1 VVFQESLEVD
11 RIVSEAP
18 LVSVLMPAYNAA
30 PYIAESIQSVIAQ
43 IWQNWELIIVDDG
56 SKDETFSIAL
66 SFAHKD
72 PRIRAIQQPNAGAS
86 VARNRAFGLSKG
98 AFVKYFDADDLLNP
112 EALESQVNLALKNPG
127 CIISGKWGRFYS
139 NDLSTFK
146 LSPESVWRDM
156 NGVDWIVESWSK
168 GPNMT
173 QPGIFLLPRKMVEE
187 LGGWDEI
194 LSLADDMEFYTKM
207 IVNSPGMIFC
217 ENATLY
223 YRSGNA
229 GNLAS
234 SWSRNAAESAGSTIE
249 KSTSYLLEKTGSPS
263 ARQAAANQF
272 QELAYRCY
280 PDFPDLTK
288 AAEQRIKQLG
298 GSSYSM
304 PCGPKTKLIVNWLGW
319 KIARRIQQLWLRLNI
334 R

>member
-1 VVFQESLEVD
+1 MGFEKKK
-11 RIVSEAP
+11 P
-18 LVSVLMPAYNAA
+18 FVSVLMPAYNTAH
-30 PYIAESIQSVIAQ
+30 YIAESIQSILAQ
-43 IWQNWELIIVDDG
+43 TCQNWELIIVDDG
-56 SKDETFSIAL
+56 SKDETFSIAQ

-72 PRIRAIQQPNAGAS
+72 PRIQVVQQPNAGAS
-86 VARNRAFGLSKG
+86 AARNRAFGLSKG
-98 AFVKYFDADDLLNP
+98 DFVKYFDADDLLNS
-112 EALESQVNLALKNPG
+112 EAIEAQLSLALKEPG
-127 CIISGKWGRFYS
+127 CIISGKWGRFYN

-146 LSPESVWRDM
+146 LSPESIWRDM
-156 NGVDWIVESWSK
+156 NGVYWIIESWSK

-187 LGGWDEI
+187 LGGWDES
-194 LSLADDMEFYTKM
+194 LSLADDMEFYTRM
-207 IVNSPGMIFC
+207 IVNSPVVIFC

-234 SWSRNAAESAGSTIE
+234 AWSRKAAESAKSTIE
-249 KSTSYLLEKTGSPS
+249 KSTSYLLEKTDSPA

-304 PCGPKTKLIVNWLGW
+304 PCGPKTQLIVNLLGW
-319 KIARRIQQLWLRLNI
+319 KMARRMQYSCRAFLR
-334 R
+334 